1 MQQNI
6 IKELLT
12 RVSSASPT
20 LFKRLQA
27 IFFTL
32 AGVVTILI
40 FLAPLH
46 INLHGL
52 EVYVNWNT
60 VIALLTGAGLN
71 MLPVADPTV
80 LQKKT
85 NDEGDGSGGGV
96 VGGSDPADK
105 PKPDKP

>member
-1 MQQNI
+1 MQKNFIDQI
-6 IKELLT
+6 LA
-12 RVSSASPT
+12 RVSNTSPT

-32 AGVVTILI
+32 AGIVIVLI

-46 INLHGL
+46 LNLHGF

-60 VIALLTGAGLN
+60 VLVLAGFAGVN

-85 NDEGDGSGGGV
+85 NDEGDGSL
-96 VGGSDPADK
+96 SDPNK
-105 PKPDKP
+105 PPTIKP